1 MAIVSVSMLSN
12 RLPGS
17 PSGSDLTLA
26 VNRASSFVN
35 TWAHKYDPFD
45 DYQESPEAILAPAE
59 IGELCLI
66 SAEAFYYKQI
76 GQRSRNGDE
85 VQKWHEFLYKGEGSI
100 RYQLEHIK
108 IEPEWKTQT
117 ISLNSDNAMII
128 GSRTTTG
135 GMWPRVIPFTAQVIS
150 ATSNVWI
157 TPDDWYIRKGGL
169 YDDEY
174 RDAWYLD
181 CDSGSSVEGT
191 LRYMRTYRNDH
202 LDYARYSNG

>member
-1 MAIVSVSMLSN
+1 MAIVSVSMLSA

-17 PSGSDLTLA
+17 PSGTDLTLA

-35 TWAHKYDPFD
+35 TWANRYDPFD
-45 DYQESPEAILAPAE
+45 DYQESPESILAPAE

-76 GQRSRNGDE
+76 GQRSRNGE
-85 VQKWHEFLYKGEGSI
+85 EAQRWHEFLYGKDGIKKQLVDI
-100 RYQLEHIK
+100 R

-117 ISLNSDNAMII
+117 ISLTSDKTMVI

-150 ATSNVWI
+150 ATNNVWI
-157 TPDDWYIRKGGL
+157 YPDDWYIRQGGL

-174 RDAWYLD
+174 CDAWYFD

-191 LRYMRTYRNDH
+191 LRYMRTYRNDNI
-202 LDYARYSNG
+202 DYARYTRG